1 MLAVVLAAAL
11 GGATGD
17 AECAVLTAVAEEF
30 FGVRRSETRIVDEA
44 GEQIGAYRNRYL
56 VGETPHAFSLIGRVQ
71 EPLESD
77 TGEALIELTDELNRL
92 RRMSPVL
99 RRHAA
104 RQALNLDLHH
114 VEAELGALP
123 QAMLADFV
131 ERNGPDAAWSCPL
144 AQDIAYAATIPARDV
159 ELTLHHISIS
169 RPGFDADGRRAIVF
183 ISTARQA
190 GAPEVLGRTNFSAG
204 WMMLSR
210 ESDQQWR
217 IVDRATVRTALGR

>member
-1 MLAVVLAAAL
+1 MLAIVLAAAL
-11 GGATGD
+11 VGATGD
-17 AECAVLTAVAEEF
+17 AECAVFTAVAEEF

-104 RQALNLDLHH
+104 RQALNLDLHY

-123 QAMLADFV
+123 QAMPVDFV
-131 ERNGPDAAWSCPL
+131 ERNGLNAAWSCPL
-144 AQDIAYAATIPARDV
+144 AQDIEYAATIPARDV
-159 ELTLHHISIS
+159 ELSLHHISIS

-190 GAPEVLGRTNFSAG
+190 GTPEVLGGTNFSSG
-204 WMMLSR
+204 WLLLER
-210 ESDQQWR
+210 DEEHQWR
-217 IVDRATVRTALGR
+217 VAGDAAFVFASGP

>member
-131 ERNGPDAAWSCPL
+131 ERNGLDAAWSCPL

-159 ELTLHHISIS
+159 ELSLHHISIS